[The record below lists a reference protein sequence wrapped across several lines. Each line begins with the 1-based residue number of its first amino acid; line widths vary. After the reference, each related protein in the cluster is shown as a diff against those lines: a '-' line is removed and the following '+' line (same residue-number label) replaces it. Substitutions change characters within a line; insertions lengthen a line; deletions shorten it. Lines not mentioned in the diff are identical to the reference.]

1 MKNFS
6 DLPDTDLRVRIQ
18 LASVRGAAQ
27 TQIIVNDSRPIV
39 MIPTAAGSSLQYQV
53 ACRDPLVISI
63 EFQGPDNSAANI
75 VSVQVDDFDFVPGYT
90 QWATYHGTPTTYLD
104 TPGRWEIRL
113 GEPFYC
119 WLHRVTGQ
127 GWLFD

>member
-1 MKNFS
+1 M
-6 DLPDTDLRVRIQ
+6 
-18 LASVRGAAQ
+18 
-27 TQIIVNDSRPIV
+27 QIIVNDSRPIV

-53 ACRDPLVISI
+53 ACRAPLVISI
-63 EFQGPDNSAANI
+63 EFQGPETSAANI

-104 TPGRWEIRL
+104 KLGRWEIRL
-113 GEPFYC
+113 EEPFYC
-119 WLHRVTGQ
+119 WLHRATGQ